1 MIVVVTLPLI
11 FGISVFNLPNY
22 PTVDE
27 QIHKYNVLIPSP
39 LTPVLWP
46 IFGSAHLT
54 GTYLMVLLAYER
66 YVAICQK
73 QIISME
79 KTKKYILCVMII
91 CIIFK
96 IPFCW
101 QFEWANE
108 TFGSGNFTRN
118 FTIAKRTE
126 LLNNHSLLYFP
137 IYCLGAHLIFSFAIP
152 IFCFVLFNCLM
163 IKEVSINTLLNNEW
177 FVHHLPL
184 MTYGL
189 KMTLEARI

>member
-27 QIHKYNVLIPSP
+27 QIHKYNALIPSP

-79 KTKKYILCVMII
+79 KTKKYILCVMFI

-163 IKEVSINTLLNNEW
+163 IKEVSIK
-177 FVHHLPL
+177 HII
-184 MTYGL
+184 
-189 KMTLEARI
+189 KQ

>member
-1 MIVVVTLPLI
+1 MIVVVALTLQ
-11 FGISVFNLPNY
+11 FGISVLNLPNF
-22 PTVDE
+22 PTVDD
-27 QIHKYNVLIPSP
+27 QISKYDVLLPST

-79 KTKKYILCVMII
+79 KTKKYILCVMFI

-108 TFGSGNFTRN
+108 TFGFRN
-118 FTIAKRTE
+118 FTIAKTTE

-163 IKEVSINTLLNNEW
+163 IKEVSIKTLLNNE
-177 FVHHLPL
+177 
-184 MTYGL
+184 
-189 KMTLEARI
+189 

>member
-1 MIVVVTLPLI
+1 MIVVVALTLQ
-11 FGISVFNLPNY
+11 FGLSVLNLPNF

-27 QIHKYNVLIPSP
+27 QINKYDVLMPSP

-73 QIISME
+73 HIISME
-79 KTKKYILCVMII
+79 KTKKYVFCIMPM
-91 CIIFK
+91 CIIFN
-96 IPFCW
+96 IPLCW
-101 QFEWANE
+101 EFEWANE
-108 TFGSGNFTRN
+108 TFGSGNCTRN
-118 FTIAKRTE
+118 FTIAKTTE

-163 IKEVSINTLLNNEW
+163 IKEVSINTLLNNE
-177 FVHHLPL
+177 
-184 MTYGL
+184 
-189 KMTLEARI
+189 